1 MNCKNSENC
10 SYYSTYSE
18 SDSKQHRLLI
28 ESYCKGD
35 LLKQMCRRQEYE
47 SVYSKE
53 APESLAP
60 NGYLI
65 DKHKK
70 IRIEDSR
77 EHKRHKVSNCVCLLQ
92 VVNTARTFS
101 AWMVDISK
109 GGVQFELN
117 ARPEDLEIN
126 TKTTQLKILG
136 CSSKD
141 LPVPLTKDT
150 VIPAWQNDRVFGCSF
165 IAA

>member
-53 APESLAP
+53 APETLAP

-65 DKHKK
+65 DTHKK
-70 IRIEDSR
+70 IRLEDSR

-101 AWMVDISK
+101 AWMVDISE
-109 GGVQFELN
+109 GGVQLEIN
-117 ARPEDLEIN
+117 ANPEDLNIC
-126 TKTTQLKILG
+126 TKTNQLKILG
-136 CSSKD
+136 ISTEK
-141 LPVPLTKDT
+141 LPVPLTNETLK
-150 VIPAWQNDRVFGCSF
+150 VAWQNNQVFGCEF